1 MTTSIVEYS
10 ATEAALAELGQK
22 YKDVVFQ
29 VATTEGM
36 KTAIK
41 ARAELL
47 KRFANTLDVAVLDA
61 DAELIGLLPDIGEQ
75 QACAKEYKARKA
87 ELSDKK

>member
-41 ARAELL
+41 AR
-47 KRFANTLDVAVLDA
+47 R
-61 DAELIGLLPDIGEQ
+61 
-75 QACAKEYKARKA
+75 A
-87 ELSDKK
+87 ELSK